1 MRNLD
6 SILKSKDITLSRKV
20 CIVKATVFPVV
31 MCKCESWTIKK
42 AKCRRIDVF
51 ELWYFPLDCKEIK
64 LVNPKGDQPWIFI
77 GRTDTEAEAL
87 VLQPPDAK
95 SCLNGKDLM
104 LGKMEGKRRRG
115 WQRVRRLDSITDSM
129 DVNVSKLR
137 ETVKDRE
144 AWCAAVHGSQRAG
157 HYLATGQQ
165 QIMPHE
171 SSPLSVQS

>member
-1 MRNLD
+1 MSKTVHFVQGLVIYFILLLIFPLIMPMRNLD

-104 LGKMEGKRRRG
+104 LGKTAKGEEGGR
-115 WQRVRRLDSITDSM
+115 
-129 DVNVSKLR
+129 
-137 ETVKDRE
+137 
-144 AWCAAVHGSQRAG
+144 
-157 HYLATGQQ
+157 
-165 QIMPHE
+165 
-171 SSPLSVQS
+171 